1 VRSGA
6 AGGQTVIHAGTTRT
20 LVPVL
25 SIHACGRFSLLD
37 ACGVCTARGSRRTE
51 KKPSTSARVRPFFE
65 SIDLHVLQIRE
76 VQPTYLHTW
85 SSTKAPPRRDE
96 AHTSVASVVAPAKA
110 QTARTASARSLPTF
124 RAPSSRPPNPAQST
138 RAPSRTHRPSRDND
152 VSSRA
157 KPREPRG
164 PRARD
169 DRAPPRPSRRGIRRP
184 RGEERRRPTQV
195 RAEFPIRPTRVA
207 FPAPD
212 RPRPRPRPVACR

>member
-1 VRSGA
+1 MLAV
-6 AGGQTVIHAGTTRT
+6 
-20 LVPVL
+20 
-25 SIHACGRFSLLD
+25 
-37 ACGVCTARGSRRTE
+37 GSRS
-51 KKPSTSARVRPFFE
+51 STRAECAPPEAQDGRRKSPRRLPVSDRFFE
-65 SIDLHVLQIRE
+65 SIDLRVLHIRE

-96 AHTSVASVVAPAKA
+96 AHTPVAPSKG
-110 QTARTASARSLPTF
+110 TDVKDSFARSLPTF

-207 FPAPD
+207 FPAPVRP
-212 RPRPRPRPVACR
+212 RPRPRPRPVPCR

>member
-1 VRSGA
+1 MLAV
-6 AGGQTVIHAGTTRT
+6 
-20 LVPVL
+20 
-25 SIHACGRFSLLD
+25 
-37 ACGVCTARGSRRTE
+37 GSRS
-51 KKPSTSARVRPFFE
+51 STRAECAPPEAQDGRRKSPRRLPVSDRFFE